1 MKRQLFTFF
10 LFLLGFAAVFAQNP
24 ADWQFKIDKKD
35 SLQVGDTLTFTAG
48 WQGKSGLSWF
58 FRMDSTTA
66 SVLEPLPGDTSF
78 SSVGNETQYQIK
90 LPFIFWGFQKDTLNP
105 LLFVLKNKVS
115 QDSVW
120 FQTPDLILNPNLVTA
135 ENDTLPRP
143 EKDIYETSRPWWQ
156 YALWV
161 LGALFLAGLIYYF
174 YRRYM
179 LQRKSKLD
187 VVEIVPVVEK
197 TPWELF
203 QLAMDDLLSRQVLWP
218 EDVKAYYSDLIEIL
232 KSYLERTTASP
243 VLEMTTDEL
252 LSWLAEKPALKSAL
266 PDMNELLNR
275 ADLIKFAK
283 QNTVQSQMN
292 DDFNKVRISVHKLET
307 NPNLNS
313 TEQKDTQLP
322 QAEPEPGEKS

>member
-10 LFLLGFAAVFAQNP
+10 LFLLGFASVFAQNP
-24 ADWQFKIDKKD
+24 AEWQFKIDKKD
-35 SLQVGDTLTFTAG
+35 SLKVGDTLTFTAG
-48 WQGKSGLSWF
+48 WQGKNGYSWN

-66 SVLEPLPGDTSF
+66 SVLEPLPGDTTLSQ
-78 SSVGNETQYQIK
+78 VGNETQYQIK

-105 LLFVLKNKVS
+105 LLFVLKNEVS
-115 QDSVW
+115 KDSVW
-120 FQTPDLILNPNLVTA
+120 FQTPDLFLNPKLITA
-135 ENDTLPRP
+135 EGDTLPRP

-161 LGALFLAGLIYYF
+161 LGGLLLAGLIYYL

-179 LQRKSKLD
+179 IKRNMKLD
-187 VVEIVPVVEK
+187 VVETVPIVEK

-203 QLAMDDLLSRQVLWP
+203 QLAMDDLLARQVLWP
-218 EDVKAYYSDLIEIL
+218 EDVKTYYSDLIEIL
-232 KSYLERTTASP
+232 KTYLERTTSST
-243 VLEMTTDEL
+243 VLEMTSDEL
-252 LSWLAEKPALKSAL
+252 LSWLNEKPALKSAL

-307 NPNLNS
+307 SPNPRN
-313 TEQKDTQLP
+313 TEILTPELP
-322 QAEPEPGEKS
+322 KAEPEPGEKS